1 LAFPAH
7 PQLTK
12 LLPIYDVTELIIAIG
27 SPNIGI
33 PGASSINQTTAYL
46 WRKSILINTALFSLY
61 ATVIPNPLI
70 FCSFMLVKT
79 HASFVIYFAIRTTSY
94 CNKCLAFMH
103 FSYA

>member
-12 LLPIYDVTELIIAIG
+12 PLLIYDVTELIIAIG

-33 PGASSINQTTAYL
+33 PGASSIDQTIPTYDVTELIIAIGSPNIGIPGASSINRTTAYL

-61 ATVIPNPLI
+61 AIVTNL
-70 FCSFMLVKT
+70 
-79 HASFVIYFAIRTTSY
+79 
-94 CNKCLAFMH
+94 
-103 FSYA
+103 